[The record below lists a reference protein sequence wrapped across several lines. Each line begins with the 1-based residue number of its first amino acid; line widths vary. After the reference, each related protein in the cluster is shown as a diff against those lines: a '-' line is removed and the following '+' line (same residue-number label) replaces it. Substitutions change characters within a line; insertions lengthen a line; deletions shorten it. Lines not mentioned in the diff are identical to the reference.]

1 MPRIVTLKNS
11 VGSIH
16 CANFIRNHYKMS
28 DADLVEELGCTIGY
42 VKRVRR
48 EYRREEA
55 QIARK
60 EAAVISMPADEQP
73 QLALNFAQPRAI
85 STKHLS
91 REKVL
96 LAMGYQKNTE
106 AYFVAWMVLKYGGV
120 REAQAG
126 LQNIANQLNT
136 LLGAVQA
143 FGKVAA

>member
-1 MPRIVTLKNS
+1 MSRTVTLKNS

-16 CANFIRNHYKMS
+16 CANFIRDHYKMS
-28 DADLVEELGCTIGY
+28 DIDLAEELGCTIKY
-42 VKRVRR
+42 VKQVRR
-48 EYRREEA
+48 
-55 QIARK
+55 QMRK
-60 EAAVISMPADEQP
+60 PSQDPASISPASAPAQP

-120 REAQAG
+120 KEAQAG
-126 LQNIANQLNT
+126 LQSMANQLNT
-136 LLGAVQA
+136 LQGAVQA
-143 FGKVAA
+143 FGRVAA